1 MTKAALSSVFY
12 GKRESR
18 VIFLENFPIQ
28 KRKNWKKIQKET
40 HFITQKK
47 EKMKLSI
54 AFVLAFWYPILVS
67 TCCFGLYCYCCNPCK
82 KRLKKKPLLPN

>member
-1 MTKAALSSVFY
+1 
-12 GKRESR
+12 
-18 VIFLENFPIQ
+18 
-28 KRKNWKKIQKET
+28 
-40 HFITQKK
+40 
-47 EKMKLSI
+47 MKLSI